1 MKNKI
6 IIVGAGPGEK
16 GFLTFKAEEII
27 QNSRCVVAAER
38 HAVLASGHSNVILL
52 KNFNAALDKLADELH
67 LGDVAVIVSGDPGI
81 YSLLPLLKKRF
92 PQEEIEVIPGIS
104 SLQMIAAAANET
116 WNETVILSGHGREIR
131 DAKIL
136 ETVDKNRSTV
146 FFCGNEKNPAR
157 LCTLL
162 ADNDLDDTEVI
173 IGENLSYPHQ
183 RISRGKPSEL
193 ARGEYDPL
201 AIVMVINASPAPKVS
216 TRPRDMDFIRGE
228 VPMTREEV
236 RSLIIDK
243 LELTSDAV
251 VWDIG
256 AGTGSVTV
264 AAALTAHD
272 GYVCAVECNAD
283 AAALIRANIKKFRL
297 FNVSLHEGKALEIMD
312 SLPRPTHVFIGGS
325 GSELKSLLKKT
336 ASLGSGI
343 RVVASCVTLKTSA
356 DVFEIF
362 NNEGYSGFDAVQ
374 VNISR
379 TKKLGASVIMSAQNP
394 ITIMSAQTTTI

>member
-272 GYVCAVECNAD
+272 GCVCAVECNAD